1 MQPVMKWMTWLIFQI
16 DIHIL
21 QKKKNYVTPCVS
33 SDNQL
38 YAVVDVGY
46 EGQDTTDAANHDK
59 WLSENNFFQYLS
71 EKNEWILLPPMPK
84 VGRYTYGPAMFH
96 MEEYIYVIGQFDDNY
111 CFIQRFSL
119 LSQSWENLVEDTLLA
134 PHDSILLP
142 TGQILTKG
150 SQQRAGP
157 NLDGSPNGYFV
168 VVVALYRPA
177 TNELLDVSV
186 EGTLDE
192 QSFLVKHDNDYY
204 ELISSYDGDEDQVNR
219 LICDFESDKPTMV
232 IAEATEDE
240 KCAVIDMQFGPE
252 FTFDKRKLGLV
263 QVPCDCESH
272 VKSESK

>member
-1 MQPVMKWMTWLIFQI
+1 
-16 DIHIL
+16 
-21 QKKKNYVTPCVS
+21 
-33 SDNQL
+33 
-38 YAVVDVGY
+38 
-46 EGQDTTDAANHDK
+46 
-59 WLSENNFFQYLS
+59 
-71 EKNEWILLPPMPK
+71 
-84 VGRYTYGPAMFH
+84 MFH

-111 CFIQRFSL
+111 SFIQRFSL

-134 PHDSILLP
+134 PHDSISLP
-142 TGQILTKG
+142 TGQILIKG

-204 ELISSYDGDEDQVNR
+204 ELIRSYDGDEDQVNR

-240 KCAVIDMQFGPE
+240 KCAVMDTQYGPE

-272 VKSESK
+272 VKGESK